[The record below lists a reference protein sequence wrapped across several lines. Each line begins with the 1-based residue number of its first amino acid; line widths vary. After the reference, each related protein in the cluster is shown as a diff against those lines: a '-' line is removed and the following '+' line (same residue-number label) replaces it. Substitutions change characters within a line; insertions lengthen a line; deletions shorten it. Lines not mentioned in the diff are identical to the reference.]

1 MSRRGDQSRGENRR
15 WNRHQDSRRRD
26 KETRSRVK
34 EERKAPPDTNEI
46 RGALGGIEGGATASQ
61 IAQALGSD
69 DPRPIAQALRRMV
82 EQGQVLESR
91 PGRYLLSGTGGEHAA
106 TVAEDDDG
114 RLVAKC
120 DDGTIHPIHPEY
132 AIGTKA
138 GDVVQVLLGEDGQG
152 VVTRILRRSGREV
165 VGTVN
170 FRPAGPVLVCDNRR
184 EGTLPVRSAFAKFRD
199 TYKAGDRVVGVV
211 EVDEDGEAGV
221 HLTRILGAES
231 PEIADFRYVCLAHDL
246 PGDFPP
252 EVLAEAHAIP
262 ETFSAKGR
270 EDLRE
275 ELVITIDPATAK
287 DFDDAISLKKD
298 ARGRWVVGV
307 HIADVSHFVRA
318 GTALDGEAASRGTSS
333 YLVNRVIPMLPE
345 RISNGLCSL
354 VPHQDR
360 YCLSAFL
367 TLDKNGDLVGT
378 RISETIIHSRH
389 RFTYEEAMAVIDGSD
404 RSNKWDAETIEMVKT
419 ASMLAQKL
427 RSNREKAG
435 ALNLFSVEH
444 RFSLDVDGNP
454 ISVAREATDESHQ
467 LIEEFMLLANRAVAA
482 WIDQRG
488 LPCVYRIH
496 DEPDE
501 ERMALFATL
510 LEAYGIDA
518 RGHDN
523 RFGLQKILQRINQ
536 EPPSA
541 KLVLNFLCLRA
552 FAKAIYQV
560 ENVGHYALA
569 FTHYAHFTSP
579 IRRYPDLLV
588 HRLAKLALRLKDYR
602 DVEARPLYLDG
613 LARQSSWLEQRAQLA
628 ERDIQAR
635 KAARYLASR
644 IGETFPAVVTGAAPH
659 GLYLQLIETGMDGL
673 LPMRALGDDYYE
685 YNQER
690 QALIGKNSGR
700 VLGVGAECD
709 VEVDAVDIE
718 RAEVTLGLPGGATAI
733 RTAKSRTKTVA
744 PAPAAPAP
752 APVATKSADG
762 TLAKILLGRGGRGK
776 APAKPA
782 EKPAEKPAP
791 AKPAIAAKA
800 TGRTALKRTVTP
812 APEPGAG
819 VVKKGR
825 VSAWLDRKASERKT
839 ENDRFAK
846 LSELIRKR

>member
-1 MSRRGDQSRGENRR
+1 MARRDKQSRGEDRR
-15 WNRHQDSRRRD
+15 WRQHQDSRRRA
-26 KETRSRVK
+26 KEARARLK
-34 EERKAPPDTNEI
+34 EERHAPPDLDEI

-61 IAQALGSD
+61 VAQALGSD

-91 PGRYLLSGTGGEHAA
+91 PGRYLLSGTDGEHAA
-106 TVAEDDDG
+106 TLTEDADG
-114 RLVAKC
+114 RLTAKC
-120 DDGTIHPIHPEY
+120 EDGTLHLLHPSY
-132 AIGTKA
+132 TIGAKA
-138 GDVVQVLLGEDGQG
+138 GDVVQVLIGEDGQG
-152 VVTRILRRSGREV
+152 VVTRILRRAGREV

-246 PGDFPP
+246 PGDVPA
-252 EVLAEAHAIP
+252 EVMAEAQAIP
-262 ETFSAKGR
+262 DAFPAKGR
-270 EDLRE
+270 EDLRD

-307 HIADVSHFVRA
+307 HIADVSHFVRP
-318 GTALDGEAASRGTSS
+318 GTALDAEAAARGTSI

-404 RSNKWDAETIEMVKT
+404 RSGKWDAETIEMVKT
-419 ASMLAQKL
+419 ASTLAQKL
-427 RSNREKAG
+427 RANREKAG

-444 RFSLDVDGNP
+444 RFSLDVEGNP
-454 ISVAREATDESHQ
+454 TSVARESTDESHQ

-523 RFGLQKILQRINQ
+523 RFGLQKILQRISQ

-541 KLVLNFLCLRA
+541 RLVLNFLCLRA

-569 FTHYAHFTSP
+569 FSHYAHFTSP

-613 LARQSSWLEQRAQLA
+613 LARQSSWLEQRAAMA

-635 KAARYLASR
+635 KAARYLAGR
-644 IGETFPAVVTGAAPH
+644 IGESFPAVVTGAAPH

-673 LPMRALGDDYYE
+673 LPMRALADDFYE
-685 YNQER
+685 FDHER
-690 QALIGKNSGR
+690 QALVGKHSGR

-718 RAEVTLGLPGGATAI
+718 RAEVTLGLPGGAATI
-733 RTAKSRTKTVA
+733 RSAKTRSR
-744 PAPAAPAP
+744 PAPAP
-752 APVATKSADG
+752 APAPTPAAPVATKAADG
-762 TLAKILLGRGGRGK
+762 TLAKVLLGRAGK
-776 APAKPA
+776 AKPAAPAEPPAKPA
-782 EKPAEKPAP
+782 AKGKAAAKPAAKPAP
-791 AKPAIAAKA
+791 ADPP
-800 TGRTALKRTVTP
+800 TGTVKR
-812 APEPGAG
+812 
-819 VVKKGR
+819 GR
-825 VSAWLDRKASERKT
+825 ISAWLDRKAAERKS
-839 ENDRFAK
+839 ESDRYAK